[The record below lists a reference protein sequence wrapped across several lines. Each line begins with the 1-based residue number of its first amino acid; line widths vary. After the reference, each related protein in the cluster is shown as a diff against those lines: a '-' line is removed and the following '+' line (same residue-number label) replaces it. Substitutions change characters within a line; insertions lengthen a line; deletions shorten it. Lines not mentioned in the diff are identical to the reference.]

1 MRRMEKDK
9 CRFCGFILK
18 KIFIDLGKTP
28 LANSYLKS
36 NQIKKPEKKF
46 PLQVFICKNCFL
58 IQLKEYESPK
68 EIFGEYAYLSS
79 YSKSWLKHAEDYVSM
94 MVSRF
99 NFNKKKLVIEIAS
112 NDGYLLQYFQ
122 KKKIPIL
129 GIEPAKNVAKIAR
142 RRGISTISEFF
153 GTKLAKRLINE
164 KKMADLI
171 IGNNVL
177 AHVPNLNDFVE
188 GIKLILKPNGIA
200 TIEVPHLLKLI
211 EHNEFDTIYHEHFSY
226 FSLNVLK
233 QIFAHHKLLIF
244 DVEELQTHG
253 GSIRIFIKHKNNKQF
268 FINSK
273 VYSLISREK
282 KYGLCTLDTYT
293 KFDKNIRKIKNDL
306 NKFLKKSKISSKTV
320 VAYGAPAKGNTLL
333 NYCGI
338 KSKHILYT
346 VDKNPYK
353 QNRFLPGSHI
363 PIKHTREI
371 MRTKPDYLLI
381 LPWNLRTEIIEQM
394 NFISKWGGQF
404 DVPIPK
410 LQVIN

>member
-1 MRRMEKDK
+1 
-9 CRFCGFILK
+9 
-18 KIFIDLGKTP
+18 
-28 LANSYLKS
+28 
-36 NQIKKPEKKF
+36 
-46 PLQVFICKNCFL
+46 
-58 IQLKEYESPK
+58 
-68 EIFGEYAYLSS
+68 
-79 YSKSWLKHAEDYVSM
+79 M

-244 DVEELQTHG
+244 DVEEVQTHG

-293 KFDKNIRKIKNDL
+293 KFDKNIRKIKNEL

-394 NFISKWGGQF
+394 NFIRKWGGQF
-404 DVPIPK
+404 VVPIPK

>member
-1 MRRMEKDK
+1 MRRMENDK

-293 KFDKNIRKIKNDL
+293 KFDKNIRKIKNEL

-394 NFISKWGGQF
+394 NFIRKWGGQF
-404 DVPIPK
+404 VVPIPK